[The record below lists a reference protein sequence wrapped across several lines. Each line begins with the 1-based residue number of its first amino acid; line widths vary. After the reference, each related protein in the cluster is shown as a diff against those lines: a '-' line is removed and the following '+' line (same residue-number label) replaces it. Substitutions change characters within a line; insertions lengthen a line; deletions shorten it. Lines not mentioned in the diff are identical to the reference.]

1 MKENNNVNSKEK
13 FYEFNSFLNKVII
26 FSGKEFYRKELKNRK
41 RELELLDN
49 DSFENIFIDTYIY
62 EENFFEN
69 QTSKD
74 VLDFINFCENLNLHC
89 ALKSLSAIEQEVIF
103 LLYIKELSQE
113 EAAKILNIC
122 SKSVSRI
129 KIRAFDKLRKF
140 LKGDK

>member
-1 MKENNNVNSKEK
+1 MKENNVNSKEK

-62 EENFFEN
+62 EEKFFEN

-103 LLYIKELSQE
+103 LLYSKELSQE
-113 EAAKILNIC
+113 EAAKILNVC

-129 KIRAFDKLRKF
+129 KVRAFDKLRKF